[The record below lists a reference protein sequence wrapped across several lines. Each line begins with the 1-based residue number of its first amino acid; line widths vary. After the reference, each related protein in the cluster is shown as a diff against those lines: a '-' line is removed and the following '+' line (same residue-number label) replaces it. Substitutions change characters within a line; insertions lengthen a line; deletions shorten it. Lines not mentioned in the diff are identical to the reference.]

1 MVGRSAAVLG
11 VALWAV
17 AGAAQA
23 EESPVPTPPS
33 STSVDSS
40 PEVMRELARLEAL
53 LPAFAA
59 EARNA
64 RLAVGGT
71 FIATGLVAVPVGIVA
86 EASWHQDYGVGLW
99 VGGAL
104 LLGAGTLSLLWE
116 SPLEALNKS
125 FQATAAT
132 MPAAQRLTYG
142 AEALSSVAASARTAR
157 TVSAI
162 LDFVFAGVF
171 YGIAVGQLV
180 SASNSTGS
188 DRTDLQSA
196 AASWLVVG
204 GLFTGIAT
212 VQLLL
217 PSSAETAY
225 AVYASGGSPSTS
237 GVYLSGG
244 VAPVHGGAVVGL
256 GGSF

>member
-1 MVGRSAAVLG
+1 MVGRSAAVFGL
-11 VALWAV
+11 ALLAV
-17 AGAAQA
+17 AGATQAQ
-23 EESPVPTPPS
+23 ESPVPNPPS
-33 STSVDSS
+33 PMSADGS
-40 PEVMRELARLEAL
+40 PETLRDLARLEAL

-64 RLAVGGT
+64 RLAVGGA

-99 VGGAL
+99 VGGVL
-104 LLGAGTLSLLWE
+104 LLGAGTLSLFWE
-116 SPLEALNKS
+116 SPLETLNQR

-142 AEALSSVAASARTAR
+142 AGALSSVAASARSAR
-157 TVSAI
+157 TISAI

-180 SASNSTGS
+180 SASNSSGS

-225 AVYASGGSPSTS
+225 AVYASGGSPSTG
-237 GVYLSGG
+237 GVHLSGG

-256 GGSF
+256 GGTF